1 MSALVL
7 SHRCPRLPEHIYFS
21 SILFY
26 KDYSFTLALRYRVN
40 FQDIEIDDIE
50 LKKSLFWLLI
60 ASRGGDTRIKILGLL
75 LNNPTNRNELSKSL
89 SLNYRTVTH
98 HLSVLSE
105 NNLIREDQ
113 RYGGLV
119 YVNSMLEVELKKII
133 DKLIGGKTE

>member
-7 SHRCPRLPEHIYFS
+7 SHRYPRLPEQIYFS
-21 SILFY
+21 SILLY
-26 KDYSFTLALRYRVN
+26 KGYSFTLALRYRVN
-40 FQDIEIDDIE
+40 FKEIEIGDIE

-60 ASRGGDTRIKILGLL
+60 ASRGGDTRIKILSLL

-89 SLNYRTVTH
+89 GLNYRTVTH

-105 NNLIREDQ
+105 NNLILEDQ

-119 YVNSMLEVELKKII
+119 YVNSMFEVELKKII
-133 DKLIGGKTE
+133 GKLIGGKTE